1 MRKISIALTLT
12 ALLVL
17 PVVAQAG
24 PHQNPG
30 NSAGDEYTENI
41 PGAGG
46 DHQGGSGSGS
56 GGAGGSGSG
65 GGSGSSS
72 SLPPGTVQALQ
83 QQGGAGAG
91 AANFANSTG
100 PKAAKKAARA
110 QASGKSGANGSNSTS
125 GSESG
130 SGSGGGSLGDVVKQV
145 TGGSDSSD
153 SDGMGA
159 ALPIILAASVLGALA
174 FLLARRRG
182 GGGSGTPGPA

>member
-24 PHQNPG
+24 PHHNPG

-46 DHQGGSGSGS
+46 DHQ
-56 GGAGGSGSG
+56 GGSGSG

-110 QASGKSGANGSNSTS
+110 QASGKNGANGSNSTS

-145 TGGSDSSD
+145 ASGSDSSD

-182 GGGSGTPGPA
+182 GGSGTPGPA